1 MQALLELPTPS
12 NSAASLRKLYDII
25 ESHIRGLQ
33 SLGKTKET
41 FGDFLIPL
49 YLGNFPQWLDEI
61 LHMSTH
67 LMNGTSMSYLVL
79 LRRRLQFLSRVWK
92 VKEMAFD
99 PL

>member
-41 FGDFLIPL
+41 FGDFLIPIVFGKL
-49 YLGNFPQWLDEI
+49 P
-61 LHMSTH
+61 S
-67 LMNGTSMSYLVL
+67 VV
-79 LRRRLQFLSRVWK
+79 R
-92 VKEMAFD
+92 
-99 PL
+99 